1 MHFKTALLAFLDN
14 LPLELQTRFP
24 FVVSEL
30 FDDFNFTT
38 QFMTMA
44 INRSVDFTKLTNNV
58 ALLPRMDTFNIKE
71 AVDMAVK
78 CLNNLHS
85 GRVISLLPYSPN
97 LSSNLVSDKHWI
109 VENLICLI
117 SNATKYSGRGST
129 ITVSIQLDEECT
141 VDLFPHRS
149 CLMTHKKGSERSSQR
164 TVGTSSD
171 RFLVAIVEDHGI
183 GVTDH
188 DKLFQP
194 FGTDQQM
201 AGGTGLGL
209 YSLASRTSALKGSY
223 SKKFVVHN
231 ILIPLKQGVIAKLRY
246 L

>member
-1 MHFKTALLAFLDN
+1 MHFKTALLTFLDS
-14 LPLELQTRFP
+14 LPLEMKARFP

-58 ALLPRMDTFNIKE
+58 ALLPRMETFNIKE
-71 AVDMAVK
+71 AVDVAVK

-85 GRVISLLPYSPN
+85 GRVISLLPYSQN
-97 LSSNLVSDKHWI
+97 LSSHVISDKHWI

-129 ITVSIQLDEECT
+129 ITVSIQLDVECM
-141 VDLFPHRS
+141 VDVIPHS
-149 CLMTHKKGSERSSQR
+149 SSLINGKKSERSDESNN
-164 TVGTSSD
+164 D
-171 RFLVAIVEDHGI
+171 RYLVAIVEDRGI
-183 GVTDH
+183 GVTDI
-188 DKLFQP
+188 DRLFQP

-209 YSLASRTSALKGSY
+209 YSLASRTSALKGDY
-223 SKKFVVHN
+223 DK
-231 ILIPLKQGVIAKLRY
+231 ILRY